1 MYRTD
6 GNYRRLRG
14 QFFKREH
21 RSRNHMTQS
30 IQEQGRRL
38 PAVEAESHFVQIGLQ
53 MLRADLVPRSHDAAL
68 EEREGG
74 FNGVRVDISAHVF
87 FRFVVDCLVL
97 PAVDASFNHGRWIAS
112 QFVSDHDLHV
122 GADIFLDVLGQRA
135 RLRICR
141 MKKPQIA
148 AALPDA
154 DYDFFLILAVPDS
167 LASLFSA
174 YIGFVHFDST
184 VEHRLVYLL
193 HRVPDAVTEIPCGLV
208 GTFVLAPDRAPDLI
222 SGHSFAGFA
231 EQQRDREPFG
241 QFQVGVMKDG
251 ASGNGELVIA
261 ILAIEQLGR
270 GRKPDNFTGLAS
282 RTLGAFW
289 PAQPLQQIAAFII
302 GREQFGNVRESHCAY
317 PI

>member
-1 MYRTD
+1 M
-6 GNYRRLRG
+6 
-14 QFFKREH
+14 
-21 RSRNHMTQS
+21 
-30 IQEQGRRL
+30 
-38 PAVEAESHFVQIGLQ
+38 
-53 MLRADLVPRSHDAAL
+53 
-68 EEREGG
+68 
-74 FNGVRVDISAHVF
+74 
-87 FRFVVDCLVL
+87 
-97 PAVDASFNHGRWIAS
+97 
-112 QFVSDHDLHV
+112 
-122 GADIFLDVLGQRA
+122 
-135 RLRICR
+135 
-141 MKKPQIA
+141 
-148 AALPDA
+148 
-154 DYDFFLILAVPDS
+154 
-167 LASLFSA
+167 
-174 YIGFVHFDST
+174 
-184 VEHRLVYLL
+184 
-193 HRVPDAVTEIPCGLV
+193 
-208 GTFVLAPDRAPDLI
+208 LAPDRAPDLI